1 MTILDI
7 ILAIPLCF
15 FIYKGFR
22 KGLVYELAA
31 LAGLLLGIFA
41 AIRFS
46 TFIAELLGME
56 GSTSVLV
63 AFFITFIGVVILSY
77 FVGKFADGI
86 LKILKLSF
94 LNKVAGAV
102 FGMLKCVC
110 ILSVLLYYITYID
123 FKEEFITSETKESS
137 ILYKPVEKAGNMA
150 IGSIKEYVEKH
161 RSAEQSAE

>member
-31 LAGLLLGIFA
+31 LAGLVLGIFA
-41 AIRFS
+41 AIHFS
-46 TFIAELLGME
+46 TFVSELLGLG

-63 AFFITFIGVVILSY
+63 AFFITFVAVVVLSY
-77 FVGKFADGI
+77 FVGKFADSVM
-86 LKILKLSF
+86 KMLKLNI
-94 LNKVAGAV
+94 LNKLAGAT

-123 FKEEFITSETKESS
+123 FEEKLLTAETKGNS
-137 ILYKPVEKAGNMA
+137 ILYKPVEKAGNMV
-150 IGSIKEYVEKH
+150 IGQVKNYVEEH
-161 RSAEQSAE
+161 RSPNGTAE

>member
-7 ILAIPLCF
+7 FLAIPLCF

-31 LAGLLLGIFA
+31 LAGLVLGIFA
-41 AIRFS
+41 AIHFS
-46 TFIAELLGME
+46 TFVSELLGFD

-63 AFFITFIGVVILSY
+63 AFFITFVAVVVLSY
-77 FVGKFADGI
+77 FVGKFADSVM
-86 LKILKLSF
+86 KMLKLNI
-94 LNKVAGAV
+94 LNKLAGAT

-123 FKEEFITSETKESS
+123 FEEKLLTAETKENS
-137 ILYKPVEKAGNMA
+137 ILYKPVEKAGNMV
-150 IGSIKEYVEKH
+150 IGQVKNYVEEH
-161 RSAEQSAE
+161 RSQNGTAE